1 MTPDDVDLL
10 DCERLVSDSAELIY
24 RQIAPHML
32 IDDGKVAS
40 TAFGPNRSDNNMPSY
55 SRSALVSA
63 QEARDWNTRNAASPS
78 LGVWA
83 VAVGEVSSADSRV
96 VDDND
101 CPLEEGEKRAPGH
114 CYVDFRGLSR
124 SKRKELRARL
134 HMYAMSRGEIPTK
147 ET

>member
-1 MTPDDVDLL
+1 
-10 DCERLVSDSAELIY
+10 
-24 RQIAPHML
+24 
-32 IDDGKVAS
+32 
-40 TAFGPNRSDNNMPSY
+40 MPSY
-55 SRSALVSA
+55 SRSTLVSA
-63 QEARDWNTRNAASPS
+63 QEARDWHTRNAASPS

>member
-32 IDDGKVAS
+32 IDGGKVAS

-55 SRSALVSA
+55 SRSTLVSA
-63 QEARDWNTRNAASPS
+63 QGARDWNTRNAASPS

-101 CPLEEGEKRAPGH
+101 CPWKKG
-114 CYVDFRGLSR
+114 
-124 SKRKELRARL
+124 RKGLRAT
-134 HMYAMSRGEIPTK
+134 AMSTSVVCHARSGRSFARVCICTQ
-147 ET
+147 